1 MKRGGYVYILT
12 NKWKTVLYVG
22 VTSSLATRLTE
33 HKEKI
38 HPESFTAK
46 YQCDILVYYKGFHH
60 IEEAID
66 EEKRLKGL
74 SRTKKIAIIEKLNP
88 DWDDLFP
95 SLED

>member
-22 VTSSLATRLTE
+22 VTSSLSTRVVE
-33 HKEKI
+33 HREKI

-46 YQCDILVYYKGFHH
+46 YQCDVLIYYKGFQH
-60 IEEAID
+60 IEEAIA
-66 EEKRLKGL
+66 EETRLKGL
-74 SRTKKIAIIEKLNP
+74 SRSKKIVIIEKLNP

-95 SLED
+95 LLEE